1 MHDKTIF
8 CPEFGS
14 WSAVGTWYIPYQV
27 HISLLHPHPHT
38 HNECPL
44 FYNKAQ
50 NKLTDSRDQTSIPQN
65 ISETSPTSAKY
76 LHCGGAPQSAVT
88 HAGANSG
95 AFVVSFQV
103 KNCSSPPL
111 LDRSTSPVATTCRPG
126 GPCEDPGHSC
136 GGLPHLLDRHPCPRR
151 HRGRQA
157 GEPCPV
163 CEQ

>member
-1 MHDKTIF
+1 MPRIWLLVS
-8 CPEFGS
+8 S
-14 WSAVGTWYIPYQV
+14 WHLVHPLPGAYIPLF
-27 HISLLHPHPHT
+27 SPHPHIT
-38 HNECPL
+38 NVL
-44 FYNKAQ
+44 FFITRQYKF
-50 NKLTDSRDQTSIPQN
+50 TDSRDQTSIPQN

-103 KNCSSPPL
+103 KICSSLPL

-157 GEPCPV
+157 GGPCSTDPV